1 METEKIIKFSIWLI
15 LTIVIIEVILTMI
28 NTSCTIVNLLSI
40 LLIITY
46 LTISIKTK
54 CLTNLKLKKK
64 LKKDEKIN

>member
-40 LLIITY
+40 LLIIVY

-54 CLTNLKLKKK
+54 CLTNLKLKKN
-64 LKKDEKIN
+64 EKIN

>member
-40 LLIITY
+40 LLIIAY

-54 CLTNLKLKKK
+54 CLTNLKLKK
-64 LKKDEKIN
+64 DEKIN

>member
-1 METEKIIKFSIWLI
+1 MKTEKIIKFSIWLI

-40 LLIITY
+40 LLIIAY

-54 CLTNLKLKKK
+54 CLTNLKLKKI
-64 LKKDEKIN
+64 KKR

>member
-40 LLIITY
+40 LLIIAY
-46 LTISIKTK
+46 LTISKKTK
-54 CLTNLKLKKK
+54 CLTNLKFKKN
-64 LKKDEKIN
+64 EKIN